1 MGRGRGGQG
10 GGEKAEEW
18 LVENG
23 RLTSGESRQLSRNK
37 GERKEITASEEVCV
51 ISPSRR
57 SKKRYTW

>member
-10 GGEKAEEW
+10 GGEKAEER

-51 ISPSRR
+51 I
-57 SKKRYTW
+57 

>member
-1 MGRGRGGQG
+1 MGGGRGGQG
-10 GGEKAEEW
+10 GGEKAEER

-37 GERKEITASEEVCV
+37 GERKEIAASEEVCV

-57 SKKRYTW
+57 SKKRYMW